1 MPLVVLL
8 ILTLLWAAATT
19 VCCLRPSQRYP
30 ELRSDL
36 LAVGGYG
43 LLVVAFFWQVLFLPS
58 VWMPSGGGDLASFL
72 YPVYAFAANSVQSG
86 TLPLWNPHLY
96 GGSPFAADMQTGLL
110 YPINLLAFLV
120 ARPFTYQSI
129 EGLVIVHYF
138 LAGCF
143 AYLYARGLSLRPLPS
158 FAAGIVFAFSGFAVA
173 HLAHLNMLAAAVWLP
188 LILYFFHRALT
199 RGSLASAVYAGAFFG
214 VSTLAGHVQVSL
226 YIGLFLVVYWLW
238 WLYYRRGASRR
249 APTDDVVTDG
259 TPARQA
265 PVGGSFVSLAALPMA
280 IVLAVLLA
288 AVQLL
293 PSFELTRLSL
303 RADLGFAAAGDY
315 KSTPLN
321 LITMVVPHFFGGD
334 AANYWGFRW
343 SLTEVY
349 AYVGLLPLALAALAL
364 LLARRLRPWSLFFLL
379 ATALFLLL
387 SFGEQTPLY
396 GWLYKLVP
404 GFDKVRAPGRF
415 ALLFDFSLAV
425 LAAIGLESVTGRL
438 PALWRRVYGRFILIF
453 GLLLGAGILLVAPYL
468 YHALLTSQDKDPII
482 FQRVQMAVDSLN
494 LTLVF
499 LALSLLLFLALRY
512 RPARRQLIGG
522 LMVVLIVVDLFAA
535 NQGMNPG
542 HQDVTVGFHHPQIV
556 DFLRREAVGYRID
569 TMTDIGDV
577 WQPSTG
583 LIAGVDDIM
592 GVYNPMLLADYK
604 SYWESLGS
612 RSVPGYDLLGVKYVV
627 AKKDVTLDW
636 NKFRPALTDAPKLNV
651 YENMR
656 AMPRALLVPSA
667 EVVPRD
673 QMIERLK
680 SPEFDPRQVVL
691 LETAPAG
698 FTGGVGT
705 AEPGKVTGLT
715 YPSSDEVYLEVES
728 AQPAYLVLSDV
739 YYPGWKCIVDGQE
752 TPILR
757 ANYLFRAVPLAPGA
771 HRVHFVFSPTS
782 FVIGGLVSALTAV
795 CVLVV
800 AGFAL
805 WRRRRTALDAP
816 PSRAPVSAAPTA

>member
-1 MPLVVLL
+1 MPLVVAL
-8 ILTLLWAAATT
+8 ILTLLWAAATAL
-19 VCCLRPSQRYP
+19 CFLRPGERSA
-30 ELRSDL
+30 ELRGDL

-43 LLVVAFFWQVLFLPS
+43 LLVVAFFWQVLCLPS

-72 YPVYAFAANSVQSG
+72 YPVYSFAARSIQDG

-96 GGSPFAADMQTGLL
+96 GGSPFAADMQTGLF

-129 EGLVIVHYF
+129 EGLAIVHYF

-143 AYLYARGLSLRPLPS
+143 AYLYARGLGLRPLPS
-158 FAAGIVFAFSGFAVA
+158 FASGLVFAFSGFTVA

-188 LILYFFHRALT
+188 LILFFFHRALT
-199 RGSLASAVYAGAFFG
+199 RASLASAVCAGAFFG

-238 WLYYRRGASRR
+238 WLYYRRGALRR
-249 APTDDVVTDG
+249 APTDGVA
-259 TPARQA
+259 TPCNPA
-265 PVGGSFVSLAALPMA
+265 GSTLVSLAALPIA
-280 IVLAVLLA
+280 LVLAVLLA

-349 AYVGLLPLALAALAL
+349 AYVGLLPLALAVLAL
-364 LLARRLRPWSLFFLL
+364 LFARRLRPWSLFFLL
-379 ATALFLLL
+379 STALFLLL

-415 ALLFDFSLAV
+415 ALLFDFSLAM
-425 LAAIGLESVTGRL
+425 LAGIGLESMTGRM
-438 PALWRRVYGRFILIF
+438 PALWRRVYGRFTLLF
-453 GLLLGAGILLVAPYL
+453 GVLLGAGILLVAPYL
-468 YHALLTSQDKDPII
+468 YHALLTSQDKGPVI

-499 LALSLLLFLALRY
+499 LAFSLLLFLALRY
-512 RPARRQLIGG
+512 RPSRRQLIGG
-522 LMVVLIVVDLFAA
+522 LMIALMVVDLFAA
-535 NQGMNPG
+535 NQGMNLG
-542 HQDVTVGFHHPQIV
+542 NQDVTTGFEHPQII
-556 DFLRREAVGYRID
+556 DFLKREARGYRID
-569 TMTDIGDV
+569 TMTDIGDT

-592 GVYNPMLLADYK
+592 GIYNPMLLADYK
-604 SYWESLGS
+604 AYWESLGS

-636 NKFRPALTDAPKLNV
+636 NKFRPVLTDAPKLNV
-651 YENMR
+651 YENTR
-656 AMPRALLVPSA
+656 AVPKALVVPNA

-673 QMIERLK
+673 RMLERLK

-698 FTGGVGT
+698 FTGGGAT
-705 AEPGKVTGLT
+705 AESGKVTGLT
-715 YPSSDEVYLEVES
+715 YPSSDEAYLEVEA
-728 AQPAYLVLSDV
+728 AQPTYLVLNDV
-739 YYPGWKCIVDGQE
+739 YYPGWKCLVDGKE

-782 FVIGGLVSALTAV
+782 FVIGSLVSGLTV
-795 CVLVV
+795 VFVLAV

-805 WRRRRTALDAP
+805 WRRRRTDLAVP
-816 PSRAPVSAAPTA
+816 PSRAPVSTAPTA